1 MRTKGRTI
9 EEEIT
14 NMLKPT
20 KKAKKAAKDEGIEI
34 FVDFQV
40 W

>member
-1 MRTKGRTI
+1 MKTKPKTI
-9 EEEIT
+9 DELLAI
-14 NMLKPT
+14 MKKPT
-20 KKAKKAAKDEGIEI
+20 KKAKKAMKDEGIEI